1 MKKTLLGLLTAVLF
15 SAVHAQINEPAFAS
29 VKYRF
34 THVMDTT
41 HRNEPYTETMM
52 LLLGKQSSAYQSYD
66 KILRDSILNK
76 QVEEQLRS
84 GSRNLVI
91 GSPGMKQVSREV
103 IYKDVAT
110 GKISKLENLMGN
122 YLIETP
128 AEQINWT
135 IEPDTKNFNDLV
147 CQKATARFKGRNY
160 TAWFCS
166 QLPYSNG
173 PWKLGG
179 LPGLVLEAYDDKKE
193 VVFAFESFED
203 VSQRQ
208 VAIKTPSNTTRATQ
222 AEFTQLQEA
231 YKKDPQ
237 GFMRTRMAGSGG
249 GGGNIIGVTTG
260 GSISAS
266 SMPMSINVTGG
277 SSKKQEMNNPI
288 EKADQ

>member
-15 SAVHAQINEPAFAS
+15 SSVHAQINEPAFAS

-34 THVMDTT
+34 THVTDTM

-76 QVEEQLRS
+76 QVEEQLRA

-103 IYKDVAT
+103 IYKDMST

-135 IEPDTKNFNDLV
+135 IEPDTRNFNDLV

-179 LPGLVLEAYDDKKE
+179 LPGLILEAYDDQKE

-208 VAIKTPSNTTRATQ
+208 MAIKTPSNTTKATQ
-222 AEFTQLQEA
+222 AEFTQLQAA

-237 GFMRTRMAGSGG
+237 GFMRTRMAGSGVSV
-249 GGGNIIGVTTG
+249 GNISVTG
-260 GSISAS
+260 GSISAAS
-266 SMPMSINVTGG
+266 VPMSINVTSG